1 MRYGSV
7 CSGIEAAT
15 VAWESLGWQPV
26 FFAEIDPFCCALLK
40 EKYPEVPNLG
50 DFTKIQASDIREPID
65 VMVGGT
71 PCQSFS
77 VAGKRGGLDDPRG
90 NLTLEFLRLAGRLR
104 PTWIVWENVP
114 GVLSIDK
121 GRTFGAFLHALGEL
135 GYGFA
140 YRILDAQFFG
150 VAQRRRRVFV
160 VGCLGSWQRAAAV
173 LFDAPGLRWNPP
185 PSREKGKRVA
195 PTLEGRAGRSGANSF
210 ATSGGLEVCPTLRAS
225 KNETGGD
232 RPPGTDV
239 DTADSLIVDR
249 QTDSSFHSGRMNK
262 ISPTLGANSYSP
274 YKSKGGD
281 QELEFCVLQEC
292 HERERERVDVAPT
305 LKGEGFDASEDGTG
319 SMQVRRLTPKECE
332 KLQGFP
338 PGWTAI
344 TYRGKL
350 AADGPRFRAI
360 GNSFAVPVMRWLGQ
374 RIQMVSD
381 LDK

>member
-1 MRYGSV
+1 MTMDLFQNMRYGSV

-185 PSREKGKRVA
+185 PSREKGKSVA
-195 PTLEGRAGRSGANSF
+195 ATIRSCAANGSAGHGTRAGHKDELITVAGTLGGGSGVRGWAPDTDRMTFVPTLQTYSPEADGGPNGP
-210 ATSGGLEVCPTLRAS
+210 ATV
-225 KNETGGD
+225 GD
-232 RPPGTDV
+232 RT
-239 DTADSLIVDR
+239 R
-249 QTDSSFHSGRMNK
+249 
-262 ISPTLGANSYSP
+262 
-274 YKSKGGD
+274 
-281 QELEFCVLQEC
+281 
-292 HERERERVDVAPT
+292 
-305 LKGEGFDASEDGTG
+305 
-319 SMQVRRLTPKECE
+319 
-332 KLQGFP
+332 
-338 PGWTAI
+338 
-344 TYRGKL
+344 
-350 AADGPRFRAI
+350 
-360 GNSFAVPVMRWLGQ
+360 
-374 RIQMVSD
+374 
-381 LDK
+381 

>member
-1 MRYGSV
+1 MTMDLFQNMRYGSV

-185 PSREKGKRVA
+185 PSREKGKSVA
-195 PTLEGRAGRSGANSF
+195 ATIRSCAANGSAGHGTRAGHKDELITVAGTLGGGRRGEGLGTGHGQNDFCADVANV
-210 ATSGGLEVCPTLRAS
+210 L
-225 KNETGGD
+225 TG
-232 RPPGTDV
+232 
-239 DTADSLIVDR
+239 
-249 QTDSSFHSGRMNK
+249 SGRG
-262 ISPTLGANSYSP
+262 SERA
-274 YKSKGGD
+274 GD
-281 QELEFCVLQEC
+281 SRGRDTVI
-292 HERERERVDVAPT
+292 AT
-305 LKGEGFDASEDGTG
+305 
-319 SMQVRRLTPKECE
+319 
-332 KLQGFP
+332 
-338 PGWTAI
+338 WT
-344 TYRGKL
+344 K
-350 AADGPRFRAI
+350 
-360 GNSFAVPVMRWLGQ
+360 
-374 RIQMVSD
+374 
-381 LDK
+381 

>member
-1 MRYGSV
+1 MTMDLFQNMRYGSV

-185 PSREKGKRVA
+185 PSREKGKSVA
-195 PTLEGRAGRSGANSF
+195 ATIRSCAANGSAGHGTRAGHKDELITVAGTLGGGRRGEGLGTGHGQNDFCADVANV
-210 ATSGGLEVCPTLRAS
+210 L
-225 KNETGGD
+225 TG
-232 RPPGTDV
+232 
-239 DTADSLIVDR
+239 
-249 QTDSSFHSGRMNK
+249 SGRG
-262 ISPTLGANSYSP
+262 SERA
-274 YKSKGGD
+274 GD
-281 QELEFCVLQEC
+281 SRGQDTVI
-292 HERERERVDVAPT
+292 AT
-305 LKGEGFDASEDGTG
+305 
-319 SMQVRRLTPKECE
+319 
-332 KLQGFP
+332 
-338 PGWTAI
+338 WT
-344 TYRGKL
+344 K
-350 AADGPRFRAI
+350 
-360 GNSFAVPVMRWLGQ
+360 
-374 RIQMVSD
+374 
-381 LDK
+381 